1 MSDTIQLTVNGMTCK
16 HCVAAVEKALAAVEG
31 VDEVI
36 QVTLEPGGAAVRG
49 HSSTHALIAA
59 VKEAG
64 YEATLS

>member
-1 MSDTIQLTVNGMTCK
+1 MSDTTHLTIDGMTCK

-36 QVTLEPGGAAVRG
+36 EVKLQPGSATVRGAA
-49 HSSTHALIAA
+49 SSEALIAA

-64 YEATLS
+64 YQASL